1 MFQLPL
7 TCGISAVHVRLYF
20 VFYMNRVKR
29 TETNLKT
36 PKHSI
41 YEMQLEEMGFVLPP
55 HINHDLPNGL
65 LLGTFT

>member
-55 HINHDLPNGL
+55 H
-65 LLGTFT
+65 